1 RESHPQ
7 EFFQTGFWRGVGDEV
22 LHLSGFNVAG
32 DNQPV
37 SAIGGPASH
46 FGSVARALE
55 PDLCAS
61 DFPDLRAQGLT
72 TQGETLP
79 RLTLERL
86 SPDARVIDAFGH
98 KWRLGRLVFGECRP
112 APEIGRNFADV
123 ELAQGVKVV
132 EELRLA
138 AIIFIEGEPVES
150 NPVSQGAFNLGDAQS
165 PFGLVD
171 DSVGNMSGLAA

>member
-1 RESHPQ
+1 MMNETCSTREHFCRRSCHERHIVFSAHAICSIVSSDNCGFFSPELSRLLGHEQNRQLAQRHVSHQSAIGTSFVMVEANLALGDTEDVLDAPARESHPQ

-86 SPDARVIDAFGH
+86 SP
-98 KWRLGRLVFGECRP
+98 
-112 APEIGRNFADV
+112 
-123 ELAQGVKVV
+123 
-132 EELRLA
+132 
-138 AIIFIEGEPVES
+138 
-150 NPVSQGAFNLGDAQS
+150 
-165 PFGLVD
+165 
-171 DSVGNMSGLAA
+171 